1 MTSFWRNIAIIFYNN
16 LFIKLFIISLKIILI
31 FFFNNFIQVVITISH
46 KIFKNWFNCR
56 FQSTQKLIYNL
67 FLWKI
72 YFPTFIQI
80 NYCPKYQKF
89 KKIFLLS
96 LLLKIFRNCFSIIFE
111 VIRSL
116 SETEIENKFSFKQF
130 ISSREK

>member
-1 MTSFWRNIAIIFYNN
+1 LEEYSYNFLQQFIHKTIYYKLENYFN
-16 LFIKLFIISLKIILI
+16 L
-31 FFFNNFIQVVITISH
+31 FFNNFIQVVITISH

-116 SETEIENKFSFKQF
+116 SETEIENEFSFKQF